1 MFSYGSGAIGE
12 FFSVTIQKDY
22 EKVFDKTKALS
33 HLNSRDEIDFK
44 TYVEYMT
51 FYKDK
56 EVTHQYIASDFKAH
70 KDNNFVL
77 EQMVQGHRIYKK
89 VSE

>member
-1 MFSYGSGAIGE
+1 
-12 FFSVTIQKDY
+12 
-22 EKVFDKTKALS
+22 
-33 HLNSRDEIDFK
+33 
-44 TYVEYMT
+44 MT